1 LFLQKLEPKEL
12 EKIKKRDYPIFMAII
27 EKIGYDIRGRTVY
40 KRDEKGQVIKDEIG
54 EPVVDEDVSEII
66 GEFKKFREKNKL
78 EF

>member
-1 LFLQKLEPKEL
+1 
-12 EKIKKRDYPIFMAII
+12 MAII